1 MWAHDHVQGECFQKV
16 EHITQETWLQEKC
29 KWHSLQTGKK
39 SEHAVLR
46 KPVTG
51 WKWKQL
57 HMCNIYQYFNGVKQ
71 RISKRHFPVIT
82 KYVFRIV
89 TCWRSNRMGL
99 GKGEGCHAW
108 LPRKI
113 YRSRHC
119 TSQLCSAYSAQPT
132 KSRHLWMTGG
142 KVWTGIQNFTL
153 NQTLQT
159 PLTQR
164 SNLINTCPYFY
175 IHTYIYMCVC
185 IYTSSNSCIWWS
197 AKCFRAW
204 LFIHSWAIKT
214 YYCSI
219 IQCTVII
226 IQSWLMLF
234 GKSVSTVLKST
245 AYTTQSWILNKC

>member
-89 TCWRSNRMGL
+89 TCWRSNRMGWVKVRDVMHGCQ
-99 GKGEGCHAW
+99 GKFIDPDTVPPSCAVLTPPSPLNPDISEWQEAKFE
-108 LPRKI
+108 LASK
-113 YRSRHC
+113 
-119 TSQLCSAYSAQPT
+119 
-132 KSRHLWMTGG
+132 
-142 KVWTGIQNFTL
+142 TL
-153 NQTLQT
+153 
-159 PLTQR
+159 PLTKHFKLHWHRDQIL
-164 SNLINTCPYFY
+164 LILAHIF
-175 IHTYIYMCVC
+175 
-185 IYTSSNSCIWWS
+185 IYTHIYICVYV
-197 AKCFRAW
+197 
-204 LFIHSWAIKT
+204 FIHQAIRAFGDLPNASGHDYLYTAEQLKH
-214 YYCSI
+214 I
-219 IQCTVII
+219 IA
-226 IQSWLMLF
+226 
-234 GKSVSTVLKST
+234 VLYN
-245 AYTTQSWILNKC
+245 AQ